1 MMQVMCAWCGTSL
14 GTKPGEGVS
23 HGICPSCV
31 TKLLQELDDR
41 QEVSVATFRAVFD
54 NSKQG
59 VAGSWR
65 PVRDEPIILD
75 ETVDLEESDA
85 NYTVV
90 IFETPDDPTSVHEME
105 YALDTNEEVVEWEI
119 TNCEQYIMAT
129 QQVSDAAPRQTDAGA
144 SGMAYQTGENLVV
157 YFDPSYNWYGYYFA
171 GVDADG
177 NAFESGNVDGF
188 HTLQDALDVGLD
200 EANT

>member
-1 MMQVMCAWCGTSL
+1 MSL

-23 HGICPSCV
+23 HGICPSCT

-90 IFETPDDPTSVHEME
+90 TFETPDDPTSVHEME
-105 YALDTNEEVVEWEI
+105 YALDGNEEIAEWEI
-119 TNCEQYIMAT
+119 TGGNRYVVAT
-129 QQVSDAAPRQTDAGA
+129 QQVSDAAPRQTDAGD
-144 SGMAYQTGENLVV
+144 SGMAYQTGENIIV
-157 YFDPSYNWYGYYFA
+157 YFEPYDNWYGYYFE
-171 GVDADG
+171 GVGADG
-177 NAFESGNVDGF
+177 SAFETDDVDGF
-188 HTLQDALDVGLD
+188 YKPEDALAAALD
-200 EANT
+200 EAGA

>member
-1 MMQVMCAWCGTSL
+1 M
-14 GTKPGEGVS
+14 
-23 HGICPSCV
+23 
-31 TKLLQELDDR
+31 
-41 QEVSVATFRAVFD
+41 ATFRAVFD

-75 ETVDLEESDA
+75 ETVDLEESNA
-85 NYTVV
+85 NYNVV

-119 TNCEQYIMAT
+119 TDCEQYIMAT
-129 QQVSDAAPRQTDAGA
+129 RQIGEQPPRQTDSGA

-157 YFDPSYNWYGYYFA
+157 YFDPAYDWYGYYFK

-177 NAFESGNVDGF
+177 NAFESNNVDGF
-188 HTLQDALDVGLD
+188 RTFEDALDAALD
-200 EANT
+200 EAGA